1 MEAVPKSPNSKIYW
15 RFIGITFFTFL
26 LIFALA
32 EAAGLHFLESS
43 EQMREWSLPA
53 AALIG
58 IALLAADVF
67 LPVPSSMIMF
77 ANGTLFG
84 FAGGSALS
92 IVGGVGA
99 AMIGYWMGQKGKGLL
114 EKWIRPQDF
123 AVGDRFFARWGI
135 SSVIVSR
142 PVPLI
147 AETISVAAG
156 AGNLGWKKML
166 LGSLLGTVPTAMAYA
181 WAGTYAQSFDAG
193 IYAFLGVI
201 GVAGIFVGLGYFLQ
215 KGHPADQGA

>member
-1 MEAVPKSPNSKIYW
+1 MDDVQKPSSAKHYW

-26 LIFALA
+26 LIFAAA
-32 EAAGLHFLESS
+32 ESMGLRFLESS
-43 EQMREWSLPA
+43 EQMAEWALPV

-58 IALLAADVF
+58 VLLLAADVF
-67 LPVPSSMIMF
+67 LPVPSSMIMV

-84 FAGGSALS
+84 FWGGAALS
-92 IVGGVGA
+92 IVGGIA
-99 AMIGYWMGQKGKGLL
+99 AALIGYWMGKYGKGLL
-114 EKWIRPQDF
+114 QRWFRPEDF

-156 AGNLGWKKML
+156 AAEMGWKKLL
-166 LGSLLGTVPTAMAYA
+166 LGALMGTVPTAIAYA
-181 WAGTYAQSFDAG
+181 WAGTRLESDNAG
-193 IYAFLGVI
+193 ILAFLAVV
-201 GVAGIFVGLGYFLQ
+201 GVAGIFVITGFILQ
-215 KGHPADQGA
+215 RKK